1 MSPFRKPQK
10 STPEQAL
17 RQLQHFCGYRE
28 RCHEEV
34 KEKLRSLGIWRADQD
49 QIIASL
55 IEGDYLNEERFARV
69 FAGGK
74 FRVNRWGRN
83 RIRYALLQKKVSEYC
98 IRKGLAEIDEGEYDR
113 VLEKL
118 VHDRLYQ
125 LAGPIAIR
133 REKTMTYLIGR
144 GFEAERIKPFLKNE
158 GAARG

>member
-1 MSPFRKPQK
+1 MAPFRKSQK

-34 KEKLRSLGIWRADQD
+34 REKLRSLGIWRSDQD
-49 QIIASL
+49 AIIAQL

-98 IRKGLAEIDEGEYDR
+98 IKKGLKEINEDEYDR
-113 VLEKL
+113 VIEKL
-118 VHDRLYQ
+118 VTDRMAQSDGTQALKK
-125 LAGPIAIR
+125 
-133 REKTMTYLIGR
+133 EKTMAYLIGR
-144 GFEAERIKPFLKNE
+144 GFEAERIKPFLK
-158 GAARG
+158 G